1 MTNRDYLNAL
11 TNEQFASWCVDEE
24 TSILKNGKYEFSSPS
39 PKLES
44 FRLNATKKELV
55 TWLNMQCKD
64 VRINP
69 LLIMIE
75 AKKKGIKTKDYT
87 FSRDEIS
94 CIDIV
99 KYEIHTKY
107 VVDDDYIKTEIWYLK
122 DFGKEWWIE

>member
-24 TSILKNGKYEFSSPS
+24 TSILKNGQYQFSSPS

-44 FRLNATKKELV
+44 FKQNSTKQELI
-55 TWLNMQCKD
+55 TWLKLDNHNELSPME
-64 VRINP
+64 
-69 LLIMIE
+69 IMLT

-107 VVDDDYIKTEIWYLK
+107 VVDDDYVKTEIWYLK
-122 DFGKEWWIE
+122 DYGKEWWIE